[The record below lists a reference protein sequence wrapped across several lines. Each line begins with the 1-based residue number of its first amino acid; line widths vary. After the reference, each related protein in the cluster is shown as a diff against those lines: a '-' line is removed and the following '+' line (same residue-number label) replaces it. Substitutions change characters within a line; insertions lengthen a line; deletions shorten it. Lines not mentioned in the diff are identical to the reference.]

1 MSILS
6 FIPCL
11 LLQIAS
17 FSPGPVWTAPPL
29 LLCSGRPWDG
39 MERRRRSSKIS
50 ERRLTRVS
58 LSQAK
63 KISSV
68 LPDRSI
74 RLEKPDPTSCPGEDY
89 EISLVRPELL
99 IHPPH
104 PLSSPYLRWKDR
116 RCEGGER
123 GRACGDWGG

>member
-17 FSPGPVWTAPPL
+17 FSPGPGRTAPPL

-39 MERRRRSSKIS
+39 MERRLRSSKIS
-50 ERRLTRVS
+50 GRRLTGVS

-99 IHPPH
+99 IHPPP
-104 PLSSPYLRWKDR
+104 PLSSPFLRWTHSRWD
-116 RCEGGER
+116 GGAR
-123 GRACGDWGG
+123 GRACGD